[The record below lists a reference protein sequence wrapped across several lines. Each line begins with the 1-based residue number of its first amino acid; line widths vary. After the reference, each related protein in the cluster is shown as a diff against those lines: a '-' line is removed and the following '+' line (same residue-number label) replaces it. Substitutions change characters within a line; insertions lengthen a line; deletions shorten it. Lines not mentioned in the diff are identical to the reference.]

1 MLYSQSVVPS
11 VKEPGPISDAIMAKI
26 DTTVQWLADLLAG
39 DLSFQG
45 TDRSAHPL
53 YALHPFAARFP
64 HGLPGYFI
72 DGLTGRGD
80 TVLDP
85 MCGSGIT
92 LLEGWAAGRNVIGV
106 DLDPLARRQARAR
119 TAALCASEVCQ
130 AGAAALGRSEELA
143 EESSAHRDPLQVVRD
158 DMDAAT
164 REFLDYWFF
173 TDTQRELACLILAI
187 REEPDDELRNLL
199 EVIFSSTIV
208 TKSGGVSRA
217 RDLAHTRPH
226 RVSDKV
232 PRRPI
237 PLFRSLVER
246 AAEAYATVDP
256 ARVGDRNVVAGDA
269 RSLPLDDDSVDLIV
283 TSPPYANALDYMR
296 AHKFSLAWLG
306 EPIPSLTQLR
316 REYIGSE
323 SGGGRSTATSPGRL
337 PTAVQGVVE
346 RVGDADAG
354 KSRVLERYFTDMAAS
369 ISEMHRVLRPGSAA
383 VIVVGASTMR
393 GILVPTHDCL
403 GELASASGFEVVGVS
418 PRNLDRDRRMM
429 PARNFG
435 RTGSSAGENTGIERR
450 MHTEYVI
457 GAVKPGRHR

>member
-1 MLYSQSVVPS
+1 
-11 VKEPGPISDAIMAKI
+11 MANSENPARR
-26 DTTVQWLADLLAG
+26 LAQLLES
-39 DLSFQG
+39 DLSFQ
-45 TDRSAHPL
+45 TPARLAHPL

-64 HGLPGYFI
+64 HGLPGHFI
-72 DGLTGRGD
+72 DALTERGD

-85 MCGSGIT
+85 MCGAGIT
-92 LLEGWAAGRNVIGV
+92 LLEGWSSARNVVGV

-119 TAALCASEVCQ
+119 TTALCAEKVRR
-130 AGAAALGRSEELA
+130 AGEAALRRTADLVAGLG
-143 EESSAHRDPLQVVRD
+143 AHRDPLQALTA
-158 DMDAAT
+158 DMDPAT

-173 TDTQRELACLILAI
+173 PETQRELAALILSI
-187 REEPDDELRNLL
+187 REEPDNDLRNLL

-237 PLFRSLVER
+237 PLFANLIQR
-246 AAEAYATVDP
+246 AAEAYASIDP
-256 ARVGDRNVVAGDA
+256 DAVGDCRITDGDA
-269 RSLPLDDDSVDLIV
+269 RSLPLLDCSMDLIV

-306 EPIPSLTQLR
+306 DPIPSLTELR

-323 SGGGRSTATSPGRL
+323 SAGSRATEAPAGQL
-337 PTAVQGVVE
+337 PATIEAVVD
-346 RVGDADAG
+346 RVGEADPA
-354 KSRVLERYFTDMAAS
+354 KSRVLRRYFADMSAS
-369 ISEMHRVLRPGSAA
+369 ISEMQRVLKPGSAT
-383 VIVVGASTMR
+383 VIVVGPSTMR
-393 GILVPTHDCL
+393 GMLVPTHECL
-403 GELASASGFEVVGVS
+403 AELARHAGLDVAGVA

-429 PARNFG
+429 PARNAG
-435 RTGSSAGENTGIERR
+435 GSSGADGAAAGIERR

-457 GAVKPGRHR
+457 GAVKP

>member
-1 MLYSQSVVPS
+1 MIMSTDEKLLPSQRLDS
-11 VKEPGPISDAIMAKI
+11 
-26 DTTVQWLADLLAG
+26 LLQG
-39 DLSFQG
+39 DLSFQ
-45 TDRSAHPL
+45 TPSRHAHPL

-72 DGLTGRGD
+72 DALTESGD

-92 LLEGWAAGRNVIGV
+92 LLEGWAAGRAVIGV
-106 DLDPLARRQARAR
+106 DLDPLARRQAQAR
-119 TAALCASEVCQ
+119 TTALDDDAVRQSGQAALRRTADLM
-130 AGAAALGRSEELA
+130 AGLGA
-143 EESSAHRDPLQVVRD
+143 QRDPLEAVRTG
-158 DMDAAT
+158 MDPPT

-173 TDTQRELACLILAI
+173 PETQRELACLTLAI
-187 REEPDDELRNLL
+187 REETDADLRNLL

-232 PRRPI
+232 PRNPI
-237 PLFRSLVER
+237 PLFANLVAR
-246 AAEAYATVDP
+246 AADAYGSID
-256 ARVGDRNVVAGDA
+256 RNGVGDCRIVDGDA
-269 RSLPLDDDSVDLIV
+269 RSLPLPDCSVDLIV

-306 EPIPSLTQLR
+306 DPIPSLTRLR

-323 SGGGRSTATSPGRL
+323 AAGSQVTSSASPL
-337 PTAVQGVVE
+337 PAQVEAVVE
-346 RVGDADAG
+346 RVGEVDAA
-354 KSRVLERYFTDMAAS
+354 KSRVLRRYFVDMSAA
-369 ISEMHRVLRPGSAA
+369 ISEMQRTLRPGSATI
-383 VIVVGASTMR
+383 IVVGASTMR
-393 GILVPTHDCL
+393 GILVPTHECL
-403 GELASASGFEVVGVS
+403 ADLATQAGLDVVAVA

-429 PARNFG
+429 PARSSG
-435 RTGSSAGENTGIERR
+435 RAGSGDATGIERR

-457 GAVKPGRHR
+457 GAVKG

>member
-1 MLYSQSVVPS
+1 MGKSETP
-11 VKEPGPISDAIMAKI
+11 AKG
-26 DTTVQWLADLLAG
+26 LARLLRS

-45 TDRSAHPL
+45 TDRHAHPL

-64 HGLPGYFI
+64 YGLPGYFI
-72 DGLTGRGD
+72 DALTEPGD

-92 LLEGWAAGRNVIGV
+92 LLEGWAAGRAVIGV

-119 TAALCASEVCQ
+119 TT
-130 AGAAALGRSEELA
+130 ALGNTEVLEAGQVALRRTADLVA
-143 EESSAHRDPLQVVRD
+143 GLGPQQDPLEAVKA
-158 DMDAAT
+158 DMDPAT
-164 REFLDYWFF
+164 RDFLDYWFF
-173 TDTQRELACLILAI
+173 PETQRELACLTLAI
-187 REEPDDELRNLL
+187 REEPDADLRNLL

-237 PLFRSLVER
+237 PLFANLVER
-246 AAEAYATVDP
+246 AADAYGSIDRDA
-256 ARVGDRNVVAGDA
+256 VGDCRIVDGDA
-269 RSLPLDDDSVDLIV
+269 RSLPLPDCSVDLMV

-306 EPIPSLTQLR
+306 DAIPSLTKLR

-323 SGGGRSTATSPGRL
+323 SAGSQAASSVNPL
-337 PTAVQGVVE
+337 PAKVEAVVE
-346 RVGDADAG
+346 SVAEADAT
-354 KSRVLERYFTDMAAS
+354 KSRVLGRYFGDMSAA
-369 ISEMHRVLRPGSAA
+369 ISEMQRVLRPGSATI
-383 VIVVGASTMR
+383 IVVGASTMR
-393 GILVPTHDCL
+393 GILVPTHECL
-403 GELASASGFEVVGVS
+403 ADLTTQAGLDVVAVA

-429 PARNFG
+429 PARNSG
-435 RTGSSAGENTGIERR
+435 RAGSGSGDTTGIERR

-457 GAVKPGRHR
+457 GAVKP

>member
-1 MLYSQSVVPS
+1 MTKSETADQR
-11 VKEPGPISDAIMAKI
+11 
-26 DTTVQWLADLLAG
+26 LARLLAG

-45 TDRSAHPL
+45 NDRLAHPL

-64 HGLPGYFI
+64 YGLPGHFI
-72 DGLTGRGD
+72 DALTEPGD

-92 LLEGWAAGRNVIGV
+92 LLEGWASGRSVIGV

-119 TAALCASEVCQ
+119 TTALRGEGVRKAGQAAQRQ
-130 AGAAALGRSEELA
+130 AADLMAGLGA
-143 EESSAHRDPLQVVRD
+143 HHDPLD
-158 DMDAAT
+158 AIMAEMDPAT

-173 TDTQRELACLILAI
+173 PETQLELACLTLAI
-187 REEPDDELRNLL
+187 REEPDADLRNLL
-199 EVIFSSTIV
+199 EVVFSSTIV

-237 PLFRSLVER
+237 PLFANLVAR
-246 AAEAYATVDP
+246 AADAYGSIDRDAVGTCRIVD
-256 ARVGDRNVVAGDA
+256 GDA
-269 RSLPLDDDSVDLIV
+269 RSLPLPDCNVDLIV

-306 EPIPSLTQLR
+306 DPIPSLTKLR

-323 SGGGRSTATSPGRL
+323 SAGSQETSSVNPL
-337 PTAVQGVVE
+337 PAKVEAVVE
-346 RVGDADAG
+346 NVAEADAA
-354 KSRVLERYFTDMAAS
+354 KSRVLRRYFADMSAA
-369 ISEMHRVLRPGSAA
+369 ISEMQRVLRPGSAA
-383 VIVVGASTMR
+383 VIVVGPSTMR
-393 GILVPTHDCL
+393 GILVPTHECL
-403 GELASASGFEVVGVS
+403 ADLATQAGLDVVGVA

-429 PARNFG
+429 PARNAG
-435 RTGSSAGENTGIERR
+435 GSSVANADATGIERR

-457 GAVKPGRHR
+457 GAVKP

>member
-1 MLYSQSVVPS
+1 
-11 VKEPGPISDAIMAKI
+11 MANRE
-26 DTTVQWLADLLAG
+26 TPAQRLAHLLAG

-45 TDRSAHPL
+45 TDRLAHPL

-64 HGLPGYFI
+64 YGLPGYFI
-72 DGLTGRGD
+72 DALTEPGD
-80 TVLDP
+80 AVLDP
-85 MCGSGIT
+85 MGGSGIT
-92 LLEGWAAGRNVIGV
+92 LLEGWTAGRSVIGV

-119 TAALCASEVCQ
+119 TTALCGAEVRE
-130 AGAAALGRSEELA
+130 AGEAAQRRTADLLSGLG
-143 EESSAHRDPLQVVRD
+143 AHRDPLKAITE
-158 DMDAAT
+158 DMDLAT

-173 TDTQRELACLILAI
+173 PETQRELACLILSI
-187 REEPDDELRNLL
+187 REEPDDDLRNLL

-237 PLFRSLVER
+237 PLFANLVAR
-246 AAEAYATVDP
+246 AADAYGSIDRDA
-256 ARVGDRNVVAGDA
+256 VGDCRVVDGDA
-269 RSLPLDDDSVDLIV
+269 RSLPLPDCSVDLIV

-306 EPIPSLTQLR
+306 DPIPSLTKLR

-323 SGGGRSTATSPGRL
+323 SAGSQETTPVNPL
-337 PTAVQGVVE
+337 PAKVEAVVASVAE
-346 RVGDADAG
+346 ADAT
-354 KSRVLERYFTDMAAS
+354 KSRVLKRYFGDMSAA
-369 ISEMHRVLRPGSAA
+369 ISEMQRVLRSGSAA
-383 VIVVGASTMR
+383 VIVVGPSTMR
-393 GILVPTHDCL
+393 GILVPTHE
-403 GELASASGFEVVGVS
+403 GLADLATQAGLDVVGVA

-429 PARNFG
+429 PARNA
-435 RTGSSAGENTGIERR
+435 GSSAANADATGIERR

-457 GAVKPGRHR
+457 GVVKP